1 MEALDTQL
9 VLWLN
14 QIANDNA
21 LIKSAAQFF
30 SHRMLLWPLGLLL
43 PMFAYSFKSKT
54 LWHVFFGLFLATILT
69 DPLCHQVLKPL
80 FARARPCQTLE
91 AIAALENCGTGFS
104 LPSNHAANG
113 MSLAIAALVLWRPQF
128 KWGAAVLIFGMC
140 VGLSRAFVG
149 VHYPSD
155 ILAGWAI
162 GLITGLAAA
171 WIIRWNVRGQT
182 GSQHTDV
189 A

>member
-14 QIANDNA
+14 QIANEQYA
-21 LIKSAAQFF
+21 VKAVAQFF

-43 PMFAYSFKSKT
+43 PLFAYSFKSKT
-54 LWHVFFGLFLATILT
+54 LWHVFFGLFIATLIT

-80 FARARPCQTLE
+80 FARARPCQTLD

-113 MSLAIAALVLWRPQF
+113 MSLAVAALLLWRPRFQ
-128 KWGAAVLIFGMC
+128 WAAPILIFGMC
-140 VGLSRAFVG
+140 VGLSRPFVG

-155 ILAGWAI
+155 ILAGWGV
-162 GLITGLAAA
+162 GLITGIVAAL
-171 WIIRWNVRGQT
+171 IVKWNVKPT
-182 GSQHTDV
+182 ETTD
-189 A
+189 